1 MKMLF
6 ASLLAIAF
14 SPAATLLHAQSQ
26 ETAALY
32 AAARP
37 YTDETLSQLKAHV
50 HELSGIKPD
59 INQTELPGLLAS
71 VSEVIM
77 AQMPR
82 VPNLIAH
89 EEIALEE
96 PATPTPAGGYS
107 GGSGIGGSGRSRAA
121 CGEPRGVCRRP
132 GQDRPAHPAQRP
144 DLAVR
149 HRDQARLRSGAR
161 GARQQARRPACPR
174 HRLRRQDQSGRGG
187 AGRLQAD
194 R

>member
-37 YTDETLSQLKAHV
+37 YTDETLPQLKAHV

-59 INQTELPGLLAS
+59 INQTDLPGLLAS
-71 VSEVIM
+71 VSEIVM

-89 EEIALEE
+89 EEIALEQPPHPPP
-96 PATPTPAGGYS
+96 PADTPVAPAS
-107 GGSGIGGSGRSRAA
+107 VAA
-121 CGEPRGVCRRP
+121 AAAAPNPSASPPSPPRRK
-132 GQDRPAHPAQRP
+132 A
-144 DLAVR
+144 
-149 HRDQARLRSGAR
+149 S
-161 GARQQARRPACPR
+161 
-174 HRLRRQDQSGRGG
+174 
-187 AGRLQAD
+187 
-194 R
+194 